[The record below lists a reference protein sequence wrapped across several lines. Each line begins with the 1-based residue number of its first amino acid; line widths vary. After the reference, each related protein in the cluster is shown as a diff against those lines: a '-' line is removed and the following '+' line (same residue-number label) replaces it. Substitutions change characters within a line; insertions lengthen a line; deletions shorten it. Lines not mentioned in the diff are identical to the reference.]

1 MSLHGAQTSA
11 RQPASFDFTE
21 PEMQN
26 LTAPALAEWLADTS
40 RPAPVLLD
48 VREPWEIETAKIAGS
63 VFIPMREIPARS
75 EELDDEAQI
84 VCVCHHGARSAN
96 VGMFLEGRGFK
107 QIFNLQGGID
117 AWSKLVDP
125 SVPTY

>member
-1 MSLHGAQTSA
+1 
-11 RQPASFDFTE
+11 
-21 PEMQN
+21 MQN

-48 VREPWEIETAKIAGS
+48 VREPWEIEAAKIAGS
-63 VFIPMREIPARS
+63 VPIPMRDIPARS

-96 VGMFLEGRGFK
+96 VAMFLESRGFTK
-107 QIFNLQGGID
+107 VFNLQGGID
-117 AWSKLVDP
+117 AWSRQVD
-125 SVPTY
+125 STVPTY